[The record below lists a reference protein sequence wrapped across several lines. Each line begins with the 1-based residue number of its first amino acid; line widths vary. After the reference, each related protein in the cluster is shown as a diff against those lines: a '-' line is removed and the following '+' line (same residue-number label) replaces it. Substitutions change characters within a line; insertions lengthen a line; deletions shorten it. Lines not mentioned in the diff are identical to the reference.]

1 MKRWKKW
8 GVRSAALWGLAVLFA
23 GVLGWAGGP
32 VYGASAGGQ
41 GTGIGGEQD
50 PGRGWDADGA
60 QGAETG
66 ADQALQDMGLQ
77 DEMEGLQQ
85 FLDDVMGQ
93 QDGGMEGLSFWGLM
107 KELMKGNLKGI
118 LGQTGMGLKNA
129 LFSQVDM
136 EIGRAHV

>member
-1 MKRWKKW
+1 M
-8 GVRSAALWGLAVLFA
+8 
-23 GVLGWAGGP
+23 
-32 VYGASAGGQ
+32 
-41 GTGIGGEQD
+41 
-50 PGRGWDADGA
+50 
-60 QGAETG
+60 
-66 ADQALQDMGLQ
+66 QDMGLQ

-129 LFSQVDM
+129 LSRRWTGGVRCCFRWLPLV
-136 EIGRAHV
+136 